1 MNYKDIIPVVEE
13 VKAAIK
19 GRLCDEQDN
28 VAIMAK
34 YALEAGHGDH
44 LEIGALFGGSA
55 IVVALLKE
63 RHLFDGKVYCV
74 DPLNGYY
81 YHRMKRRIDK
91 VSGLRV
97 DRATLDYNIWQF
109 GLEKRIE
116 IIEKHSD
123 PWPDELKDKEFVS
136 AYIDGDHW
144 GNAPITDWENAKECV
159 SRFAIFD
166 NYSKDYK
173 GVMKACERAAIDPDW
188 LPCHQQ
194 GITFVLERVSNGN
207 N

>member
-1 MNYKDIIPVVEE
+1 
-13 VKAAIK
+13 
-19 GRLCDEQDN
+19 
-28 VAIMAK
+28 
-34 YALEAGHGDH
+34 
-44 LEIGALFGGSA
+44 
-55 IVVALLKE
+55 
-63 RHLFDGKVYCV
+63 
-74 DPLNGYY
+74 
-81 YHRMKRRIDK
+81 MKRRIDK

-123 PWPDELKDKEFVS
+123 PWPDELEDKEFVS